1 MGELTQDQL
10 IKIEQLVSKETSM
23 RGRSAT
29 RMVKQKRADGQYLWI
44 EYSDGTQKSIKFLSN
59 LTRDA
64 AFAAFKEQANVRDGE
79 AG

>member
-10 IKIEQLVSKETSM
+10 MKINNLVDKETSM
-23 RGRSAT
+23 RERSAT
-29 RMVKQKRADGQYLWI
+29 RMVKQKRADGQYLWV